1 MNYVFTTIYPSSKKY
16 FNEFI
21 ESLNEQSNKNFK
33 IFIVLNGTS
42 LSKTQKKKILNE
54 YTIFNT
60 NTAWQNARIKG
71 LKKLLKL
78 NPKNIIFIDSDDLMR
93 ADRIKNNLK
102 EIKKYNFVVNNCYLF
117 KKEKKVNKIWLSRKR
132 GDIKLSHIK
141 YKNFIGCTNTIVR
154 AKSLKKIINKINV
167 NLTAFD
173 WCMAKLLL
181 IKKFKGLYTSTPL
194 SYYRQYAQNT
204 SSLIEI
210 TQKKVLKD
218 IEYKIEHYKYFEKFG
233 INYTKQILELENK
246 FKKINNKKYYSMIKK
261 KFKSNNQY
269 WWSSI

>member
-1 MNYVFTTIYPSSKKY
+1 MNFVFTTIYPGSKKY

-21 ESLNEQSNKNFK
+21 ESINEQSYKNFK

-42 LSKTQKKKILNE
+42 LNSTQKKKIINN

-60 NTAWQNARIKG
+60 NTYWQDARIKG

-78 NPKNIIFIDSDDLMR
+78 NPKNIIFIDSDDVMHV
-93 ADRIKNNLK
+93 DRIKINLK
-102 EIKKYNFVVNNCYLF
+102 EIRKYDFVVNNCYLF
-117 KKEKKVNKIWLSRKR
+117 KKEKKINRIWLNRKR

-154 AKSLKKIINKINV
+154 AKSLKKVINMINV
-167 NLTAFD
+167 NLLAFD

-181 IKKFKGLYTSTPL
+181 IKKFKGLYTSKSL

-218 IEYKIEHYKYFEKFG
+218 IECKLEHFKYFEKFG
-233 INYTKQILELENK
+233 INYKKQILELEGK
-246 FKKINNKKYYSMIKK
+246 YKKINNKRYYSMIKK
-261 KFKSNNQY
+261 NFKSNNQY